1 MVIRSSAIRGLLLA
15 GLLPVAAAADSL
27 PQLLDAAEQAP
38 SLLADQAAFE
48 RAEALRERRHQ
59 EGGWE
64 LFGNVGAGTYREPVV
79 EGINRRYRG
88 GSGSIGV
95 RRPLLGTDEQQRRAQ
110 WQAQGEAGAA
120 WYRYEEALQSLRRD
134 IAEAYAQVWHARQQ
148 QRLSQS
154 MLAVAPELDRALGE
168 RRDERLMREDEVAA
182 LKRMLDGARLDAD
195 EAAMEEREAR
205 VELEALLGRTVRLD
219 ATPAWFDPSRAS
231 CPAPDFEAAPEV
243 LALEEELRAAEK
255 RESLTRFHALQS
267 DVQLR
272 YNSTYEDDVS
282 RLGSGLEIVWSVA
295 VPLRALRG
303 ENALRREVRA
313 EQSQLRYER
322 AAATD
327 AVAQRRELARERL
340 GIHKRRLDA
349 SGRDM
354 ENAAQALKVVQE
366 RAQSGTAGSWDEVL
380 SAREAFY
387 RAAHGWLDAALG
399 VWRAQIGCDR
409 LASDRPQPVSRM
421 KDARGVLEEG
431 LVRES
436 MLPGPVRIY
445 LWDSEPVIQGSDPD
459 FWPILDRAGVDHVW
473 LSLDAD
479 QIARYAERPDA
490 LEALMGRARDRDVEV
505 GLLLGEPTWV
515 FPKTRQ
521 DLLDII
527 RKLERIG
534 FADLHLDIEIDQ
546 LDTEAYGRERLLD
559 YWLET
564 VEAVAEITPWPVGL
578 SAHPRDFGQ
587 PDRCLVCEFEEMGVD
602 EVALMTYVTQIDG
615 ITQRLEPVLDRDSA
629 VTITLAQSV
638 ESALPARNS
647 WFHHGWEPMTRD
659 LRAAMDVLDEP
670 RLPVAIQSYSDL
682 KDMWADEDTL

>member
-1 MVIRSSAIRGLLLA
+1 MVIRSLAMSGLLLA
-15 GLLPVAAAADSL
+15 GLLPVAAAADNL

-38 SLLADQAAFE
+38 SLLADQAEFE

-59 EGGWE
+59 EAGWE

-79 EGINRRYRG
+79 EDVNRRYRG

-95 RRPLLGTDEQQRRAQ
+95 RRPLLGTDEEQRRAQ
-110 WQAQGEAGAA
+110 WQARGEAGAA
-120 WYRYEEALQSLRRD
+120 RYRYEEALQSLRRD
-134 IAEAYAQVWHARQQ
+134 IAEAYAELWHARQQ
-148 QRLSQS
+148 QRLSQA
-154 MLAVAPELDRALGE
+154 MLAVAPDLDRALGE
-168 RRDERLMREDEVAA
+168 RRDAHLMREDEVAA

-195 EAAMEEREAR
+195 EAAMDEREAR
-205 VELEALLGRTVRLD
+205 VELEALLGRPVRLD
-219 ATPAWFDPSRAS
+219 ATPAWFDPDRTS
-231 CPAPDFEAAPEV
+231 CPAPDFETAPEV

-295 VPLRALRG
+295 VPLRALGG
-303 ENALRREVRA
+303 ENALRSEVRA
-313 EQSQLRYER
+313 EQQQLRHER
-322 AAATD
+322 ASATD
-327 AVAQRRELARERL
+327 AVVQRRELARERL
-340 GIHKRRLDA
+340 DIQQRRLHA
-349 SGRDM
+349 RERDM
-354 ENAAQALKVVQE
+354 EKAAQALKVVQD

-380 SAREAFY
+380 SAREGFY
-387 RAAHGWLDAALG
+387 QAARGWLDAAFG

-421 KDARGVLEEG
+421 KHASGVLEDG
-431 LVRES
+431 LTSES
-436 MLPGPVRIY
+436 MLPGPMRVY
-445 LWDSEPVIQGSDPD
+445 LWDSEPVIQARDPD

-490 LEALMGRARDRDVEV
+490 LEALMDHARDRGVEV

-515 FPKTRQ
+515 FPETRQ

-527 RKLERIG
+527 RKLEEIE

-546 LDTEAYGRERLLD
+546 LDTDSYGRERLLD

-564 VEAVAEITPWPVGL
+564 VEAAVEIAPWPVGL

-587 PDRCLVCEFEEMGVD
+587 PDRCLVCEFEKVGVD
-602 EVALMTYVTQIDG
+602 EVALMMYVTEADA

-638 ESALPARNS
+638 ESSLPAKNS
-647 WFHHGWEPMTRD
+647 WFHYGWDPMIRD
-659 LRAAMDVLDEP
+659 LRAAMDVLGER

-682 KDMWADEDTL
+682 KDMWADEDSL